1 MLFISRIPSLLFM
14 SSIRKPKRQFFLITG
29 LIFLIVG
36 ISTIWFASRTVYHRG
51 IEDLSSQGSVK
62 LELFVTYLQGVL
74 KAYQSLPELLAID
87 DNLVN
92 ALLNPR
98 EDQRINKLNRYLE
111 TINAISDTA
120 DTYLMDKEG
129 LTIAAS
135 NWQEEH
141 PFVGR
146 NFSYRPYFVEAMKG
160 QLGRYFA
167 LGTTSSK
174 RGYYF
179 AYPVRR
185 AGEILGVVVIKVNID
200 SVEQSWGERG
210 DNFLVTDP
218 DGVVFITTEPEWRYH
233 TLHPLEEYVH
243 KQIVESRRYPN
254 ASLAVLTDTRQ
265 ELADNRQ
272 IVHLQS
278 QDNPTG
284 RNHLLLTRHMPEA
297 GWSVHIL
304 TDTQSVK
311 KRVLWVNIM
320 VGAALLLTYL
330 LILLL
335 KQRQYR
341 LAELTLIREKTRRT
355 LQRAN
360 EKLELRVQE
369 RTRELTE
376 TNKLLRREILDRQR
390 TEEALRRT
398 RNELI
403 HAAKMAVL
411 GQMSAGINHE
421 LNQPLAA
428 IRSYSDNGK
437 EFLKKGRYEE
447 TLWNL
452 EQIGELTERMAQIG
466 VQLKLFSRKTSG
478 QMTVVPLHGVID
490 GALEILKPT
499 IKKHGIQ
506 ISVQLD
512 PEDVEVKANNLLL
525 QQVLINIIG
534 NAIQAVEQIDR
545 KEVHVAAGVE
555 AKEVKITVMDSG
567 PGIAGTDLARI
578 FDPFFTTKKSGQGL
592 GLGLTISQ
600 RILEEMRGS
609 IRVLP
614 PAEGQGACFEISLEK
629 A

>member
-1 MLFISRIPSLLFM
+1 MSLL
-14 SSIRKPKRQFFLITG
+14 RKPKRQFFLIS
-29 LIFLIVG
+29 G
-36 ISTIWFASRTVYHRG
+36 ILFVVIGFSALWLTSKIMYQRG
-51 IEDLSSQGSVK
+51 IEELSSQGEIK

-74 KAYQSLPELLAID
+74 KAYESLPELLAID
-87 DNLVN
+87 DNLVS

-120 DTYLMDKEG
+120 DTYLMDKDG

-185 AGEILGVVVIKVNID
+185 EGEILGVVVIKVNID
-200 SVEQSWGERG
+200 SVERNWGDRG
-210 DNFLVTDP
+210 ENFLVTDP
-218 DGVVFITTEPEWRYH
+218 EGVVFITTHAEWRYK
-233 TLHPLEEYVH
+233 TLRQLDPKVH
-243 KQIVESRRYPN
+243 KQIVESKRYPN
-254 ASLAVLTDTRQ
+254 ASLEVLTEFRQ
-265 ELADNRQ
+265 DLGNQRQ
-272 IVHLQS
+272 IVHLS
-278 QDNPTG
+278 SEDNQQN
-284 RNHLLLTRHMPEA
+284 RNHLLLTRNMPEA

-304 TDTQSVK
+304 TDTMSVTR
-311 KRVLWVNIM
+311 RVVGVNMM
-320 VGAALLLTYL
+320 VGAVLLLSYL
-330 LILLL
+330 LLLLL

-341 LAELTLIREKTRRT
+341 LAELAMIREKTRRT

-360 EKLELRVQE
+360 EKLEQRVQE

-376 TNKLLRREILDRQR
+376 TNKLLRREIQDRQR
-390 TEEALRRT
+390 TEEALRKT

-428 IRSYSDNGK
+428 IRSYADNGR
-437 EFLKKGRYEE
+437 ELLKKGRSDEA
-447 TLWNL
+447 LWNL

-478 QMTVVPLHGVID
+478 QMAIVPLHGAID
-490 GALEILKPT
+490 GALEILRPSIRKMEV
-499 IKKHGIQ
+499 GITVRL
-506 ISVQLD
+506 I
-512 PEDVEVKANNLLL
+512 PENLEVKANSLLL
-525 QQVLINIIG
+525 QQVLVNLLS
-534 NAIQAVEQIDR
+534 NACQAVENAENKQ
-545 KEVHVAAGVE
+545 VAIHAE
-555 AKEVKITVMDSG
+555 ANGDQVAITVTDSG
-567 PGIAGTDLARI
+567 PGIADQDFPFI
-578 FDPFFTTKKSGQGL
+578 FDPFYTTKKSGQGL
-592 GLGLTISQ
+592 GLGLTISE
-600 RILEEMRGS
+600 RILQEMRGR
-609 IRVLP
+609 IRALP
-614 PAEGQGACFEISLEK
+614 RPAGTGASFEITLDK